1 MPSRKEEKGS
11 GSNFSAVW
19 CIGATLNQRFEWD
32 EAKAEVN
39 FRKHRVS
46 FEEAASTFLD
56 PLAYTFD
63 DPDHSIGE
71 QRLLTFGL
79 SRFGHLL
86 AVIHVERGNAIR
98 IISARRATRHER
110 GIYEQS

>member
-1 MPSRKEEKGS
+1 VS
-11 GSNFSAVW
+11 
-19 CIGATLNQRFEWD
+19 QRFEWD
-32 EAKAEVN
+32 ETKAATN
-39 FRKHRVS
+39 LRKHGVP
-46 FEEAASTFLD
+46 FEEAASVFSD

-63 DPDHSIGE
+63 DPDHSVGE

-79 SRFGHLL
+79 SQSGRLL
-86 AVIHVERGNAIR
+86 AVVHAERGRAIR

>member
-1 MPSRKEEKGS
+1 M
-11 GSNFSAVW
+11 
-19 CIGATLNQRFEWD
+19 TLRFEWD
-32 EAKAEVN
+32 EVKAVTN
-39 FRKHRVS
+39 AGKHGVS
-46 FEEAASTFLD
+46 FEEAASVFLD

-79 SRFGHLL
+79 SQSGRLL
-86 AVIHVERGNAIR
+86 AVVHTERDRAIR
-98 IISARRATRHER
+98 IISARKATRHER